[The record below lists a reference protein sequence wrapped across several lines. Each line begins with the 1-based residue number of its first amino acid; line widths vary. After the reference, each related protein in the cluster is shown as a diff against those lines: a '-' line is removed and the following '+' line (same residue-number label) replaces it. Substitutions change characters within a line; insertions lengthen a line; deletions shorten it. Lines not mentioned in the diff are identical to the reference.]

1 MTGRTSITVGV
12 IGTGLMGAPM
22 ARRLLAAG
30 YPTIVC
36 NRTRASADQLVANGA
51 VVVDGPVQVGQARAE
66 VVLLSVPAGPDVS
79 MVLDALLPTLPPGA
93 LIIDTS
99 TIAPSDAVANHGR
112 CDATG
117 IAYVDAPV
125 SGGPS
130 AAETGTLSVMA
141 GGESDDL
148 ERAETVMRAFAGR
161 FVRCGGPGAGQ
172 VAKACNQLIVAAT
185 IEVVSEALVLARAA
199 GADPALVREALLGGF
214 AASRILDLHGGRML
228 ARDFV
233 PGGKAR
239 LQLKDIDIIRGLAHE
254 VGVPLDGFE
263 AAAARFE
270 RLVAAGGGEL
280 DHSALVT
287 VLEADAGVRL

>member
-1 MTGRTSITVGV
+1 MTGSIPIAVGV

-30 YPTIVC
+30 HPTIVC
-36 NRTRASADQLVANGA
+36 NRTRASAEPLAAHGA
-51 VVVDGPVQVGQARAE
+51 VVVDSSDQVGQAQVK

-79 MVLDALLPTLPPGA
+79 TVLDDLLPSLPPGS
-93 LIIDTS
+93 LVIDTS
-99 TIAPSDAVANHGR
+99 TIAPSDAVANHDR
-112 CDATG
+112 CLVAG
-117 IAYVDAPV
+117 IGYVDAPV
-125 SGGPS
+125 SGGPV
-130 AAETGTLSVMA
+130 AVEAGTLSVMA
-141 GGESDDL
+141 GGTPADLDTAES
-148 ERAETVMRAFAGR
+148 VMQAFAGR

-199 GADPALVREALLGGF
+199 GADPTLVREALLGGF
-214 AASRILDLHGGRML
+214 ASSRILELHGGRML

-239 LQLKDIDIIRGLAHE
+239 LQLKDIEIIRSLAHQ

-263 AAAARFE
+263 AAAVRFE
-270 RLVAAGGGEL
+270 RLVADGGGEL
-280 DHSALVT
+280 DHSAVVT
-287 VLEADAGVRL
+287 VLENDADVRL